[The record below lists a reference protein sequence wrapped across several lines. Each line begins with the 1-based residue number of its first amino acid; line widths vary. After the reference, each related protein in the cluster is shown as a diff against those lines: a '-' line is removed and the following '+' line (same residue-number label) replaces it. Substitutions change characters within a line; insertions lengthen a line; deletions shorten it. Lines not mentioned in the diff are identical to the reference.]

1 MLPRMPRIF
10 WVGFWLFVAGCGP
23 LLAIITAASLGL
35 TRDPNPNPIGL
46 GLLAGLT
53 FWPAVILIVIGVV
66 KRPRPAPPDRGPP
79 RLDR

>member
-1 MLPRMPRIF
+1 MMLYIDPSSVDMSKAVKDYHPSK
-10 WVGFWLFVAGCGP
+10 
-23 LLAIITAASLGL
+23 TNGL

-66 KRPRPAPPDRGPP
+66 RRPRPATPDRGPP